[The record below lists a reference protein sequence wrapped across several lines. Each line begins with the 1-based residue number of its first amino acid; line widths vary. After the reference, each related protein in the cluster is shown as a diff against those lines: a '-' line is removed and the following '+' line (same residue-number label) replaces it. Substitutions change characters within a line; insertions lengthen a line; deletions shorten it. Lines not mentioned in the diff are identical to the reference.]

1 MLKLVTKEDEK
12 MAKNANA
19 LKYITILIGLLIVAA
34 LTYWGL
40 SRSQEKIVARVGP
53 EVITKDELYDFMV
66 QQTGQ
71 EALDNLVVKKIIEL
85 EAEDQN
91 IKVTADEID
100 KEVEELAE
108 YYGGKDAM
116 TQTLAMYNINLDR
129 VREDV
134 TVNIKLEKIMGQ
146 RIKITDEEIQEHFQ
160 DNREAYAI
168 EEHIKVSHILV
179 DNEQEAQEIKT
190 LLAKGGN
197 FNDLARERST
207 DAGSKEQG
215 GDLGM
220 VTRGEMGEEFDQVA
234 FAMQPGQIS
243 DPVKSEYG
251 YHIIKVDEKT
261 EARPGTL
268 EENYEK
274 IKDTLFQQKMEL
286 EYPAWLDEQYQKYPV
301 ENYLT

>member
-1 MLKLVTKEDEK
+1 

-53 EVITKDELYDFMV
+53 EVITKDELYNFMV

-85 EAEDQN
+85 EAENQN

-116 TQTLAMYNINLDR
+116 TQTLAMYNINLDQ

-134 TVNIKLEKIMGQ
+134 TVNIKLEKLLSQ
-146 RIKITDEEIQEHFQ
+146 RIEITDQEVQEHFQ
-160 DNREAYAI
+160 VNQEAYAV
-168 EEHIKVSHILV
+168 EEQIKVSHILV
-179 DNEQEAQEIKT
+179 ENEQEAQEIKT
-190 LLAKGGN
+190 LLAEGGN

-207 DAGSKEQG
+207 DPGSKEQG

-220 VTRGEMGEEFDQVA
+220 ITRGEMGEEFDQVA
-234 FAMQPGQIS
+234 FALQPGQIS

-274 IKDTLFQQKMEL
+274 IKDNLFQQKMEL
-286 EYPAWLDEQYQKYPV
+286 EYPIWLGEQYQKYPV
-301 ENYLT
+301 ENFLT

>member
-53 EVITKDELYDFMV
+53 EVITKDELYNFMV

-85 EAEDQN
+85 EAENQN

-100 KEVEELAE
+100 KEVEDLAE

-134 TVNIKLEKIMGQ
+134 TVNIKLEKLLSQ

-160 DNREAYAI
+160 DHQEAYAV
-168 EEHIKVSHILV
+168 EEQIKVSHILV
-179 DNEQEAQEIKT
+179 ENEQEAQEIKT
-190 LLAKGGN
+190 LLAEGGN

-207 DAGSKEQG
+207 DPGSKEQG

-220 VTRGEMGEEFDQVA
+220 ITRGEMGEEFDQVA
-234 FAMQPGQIS
+234 FALQPGQIS

-274 IKDTLFQQKMEL
+274 IKDNLFQQKMEL
-286 EYPAWLDEQYQKYPV
+286 EYPIWLGEQYQKYPV
-301 ENYLT
+301 ENFLT

>member
-1 MLKLVTKEDEK
+1 MVKK
-12 MAKNANA
+12 ANA
-19 LKYITILIGLLIVAA
+19 LKYIIILIGLLTVAA
-34 LTYWGL
+34 TAYWGL
-40 SRSQEKIVARVGP
+40 SRSQEEIVARVGS
-53 EVITKDELYDFMV
+53 EVITKNELYNFMV

-85 EAEDQN
+85 EAENQN

-100 KEVEELAE
+100 KEVEDLAK

-116 TQTLAMYNINLDR
+116 TQTLAMYNINLDQ

-134 TVNIKLEKIMGQ
+134 TVNIKLEKLLSQ

-160 DNREAYAI
+160 DHQEAYAV
-168 EEHIKVSHILV
+168 EEQIKVSHILV
-179 DNEQEAQEIKT
+179 ENEQEAQEIKT
-190 LLAKGGN
+190 LLAEGGN

-207 DAGSKEQG
+207 DPGSKEQG

-220 VTRGEMGEEFDQVA
+220 ITRGEMGEEFDQVA
-234 FAMQPGQIS
+234 FALQPGQIS

-251 YHIIKVDEKT
+251 YHIIKVEEKT

-274 IKDTLFQQKMEL
+274 IKDNLFQQKMEL
-286 EYPAWLDEQYQKYPV
+286 EYPIWLGEQYQKYPV
-301 ENYLT
+301 ENFLT

>member
-1 MLKLVTKEDEK
+1 MFTKD
-12 MAKNANA
+12 NVP
-19 LKYITILIGLLIVAA
+19 KYIIISIGILVIAGAAYLGL
-34 LTYWGL
+34 T
-40 SRSQEKIVARVGP
+40 RSNEEVVARVGG

-91 IKVTADEID
+91 IEVTAEEID

-116 TQTLAMYNINLDR
+116 TQTLAMYNINLDQ

-134 TVNIKLEKIMGQ
+134 TVNIKLEKLLSQ
-146 RIKITDEEIQEHFQ
+146 RIEITDQEVQEHFQ
-160 DNREAYAI
+160 VNQEAYAV
-168 EEHIKVSHILV
+168 EEQIKVSHILV
-179 DNEQEAQEIKT
+179 DSEETAQEITT
-190 LLAKGGN
+190 LLAEGRN
-197 FNDLARERST
+197 FADLAEEYST
-207 DAGSKEQG
+207 DTGSKEQG

-220 VTRGEMGEEFDQVA
+220 ITRGEMGEEFDQVA
-234 FAMQPGQIS
+234 FALQPGQIS

-274 IKDTLFQQKMEL
+274 IKDNLFQQKMEL
-286 EYPAWLDEQYQKYPV
+286 EYPIWLGEQYQKYPV
-301 ENYLT
+301 ENFLT

>member
-1 MLKLVTKEDEK
+1 

-53 EVITKDELYDFMV
+53 EVITKDELYNFMV

-85 EAEDQN
+85 EAENQN

-134 TVNIKLEKIMGQ
+134 TVNIKLEKLLSQ

-160 DNREAYAI
+160 DHQEAYAV
-168 EEHIKVSHILV
+168 EEQIKVSHILV
-179 DNEQEAQEIKT
+179 ENEQEAQEIKT
-190 LLAKGGN
+190 LLAEGGN

-207 DAGSKEQG
+207 DPGSKEQG

-220 VTRGEMGEEFDQVA
+220 ITRGEMGEEFDQVA
-234 FAMQPGQIS
+234 FALQPGQIS

-274 IKDTLFQQKMEL
+274 IKDNLFQQKMEL
-286 EYPAWLDEQYQKYPV
+286 EYPIWLGEQYQKYPV
-301 ENYLT
+301 ENFLT

>member
-1 MLKLVTKEDEK
+1 MFTKD
-12 MAKNANA
+12 NVP
-19 LKYITILIGLLIVAA
+19 KYIIISIGILVIAGAAYLGL
-34 LTYWGL
+34 T
-40 SRSQEKIVARVGP
+40 RSNEEVVARVGG

-91 IKVTADEID
+91 IEVTAEEID

-116 TQTLAMYNINLDR
+116 TQTLAMYNINLDQ

-134 TVNIKLEKIMGQ
+134 TVNIKLEKLLSQ

-160 DNREAYAI
+160 DHQEAYAV
-168 EEHIKVSHILV
+168 EEQIKVSHILV
-179 DNEQEAQEIKT
+179 ENEQEAQEIKT
-190 LLAKGGN
+190 LLAEGGN

-207 DAGSKEQG
+207 DPGSKEQG

-220 VTRGEMGEEFDQVA
+220 ITRGEMGEEFDQVA
-234 FAMQPGQIS
+234 FALQPGQIS

-274 IKDTLFQQKMEL
+274 IKDNLFQQKMEL
-286 EYPAWLDEQYQKYPV
+286 EYPIWLGEQYQKYPV
-301 ENYLT
+301 ENFLT

>member
-1 MLKLVTKEDEK
+1 MFTKD
-12 MAKNANA
+12 NVP
-19 LKYITILIGLLIVAA
+19 KYIIISIGILVIAGAAYLGL
-34 LTYWGL
+34 T
-40 SRSQEKIVARVGP
+40 RSNEEVVARVGG

-91 IKVTADEID
+91 IEVTAEEID

-116 TQTLAMYNINLDR
+116 TQTLAMYNINLDQ

-134 TVNIKLEKIMGQ
+134 TVNIKLEKLLSQ
-146 RIKITDEEIQEHFQ
+146 RIEITDQEVQEHFQ
-160 DNREAYAI
+160 VNQEAYAV
-168 EEHIKVSHILV
+168 EEQIKVSHILV
-179 DNEQEAQEIKT
+179 DSEETAQEITT
-190 LLAKGGN
+190 LLAEGRNFADLAEEYSTDTGSKNQGGN
-197 FNDLARERST
+197 
-207 DAGSKEQG
+207 
-215 GDLGM
+215 LGM
-220 VTRGEMGEEFDQVA
+220 VTRGEMVEEFEQAA

-251 YHIIKVDEKT
+251 YHIIKVEEKT

-268 EENYEK
+268 EENYDK
-274 IKDTLFQQKMEL
+274 IKDTLFKKKRVRIL
-286 EYPAWLDEQYQKYPV
+286 LRWLYNKKNKKWED
-301 ENYLT
+301 

>member
-1 MLKLVTKEDEK
+1 

-53 EVITKDELYDFMV
+53 EVITKDELYNFMV

-85 EAEDQN
+85 EAENQN

-100 KEVEELAE
+100 KEVEDLAK

-116 TQTLAMYNINLDR
+116 TQTLAMYNINLDQ

-134 TVNIKLEKIMGQ
+134 TVNIKLEKLLSQ
-146 RIKITDEEIQEHFQ
+146 RIEITDQEVQEHFQ
-160 DNREAYAI
+160 VNQEAYAV
-168 EEHIKVSHILV
+168 EEQIKVSHILV
-179 DNEQEAQEIKT
+179 DSEETAQEITT
-190 LLAKGGN
+190 LLAEGRNFADLAEEYSTDTGSKNQGGN
-197 FNDLARERST
+197 
-207 DAGSKEQG
+207 
-215 GDLGM
+215 LGM
-220 VTRGEMGEEFDQVA
+220 VTRGEMVEEFEQAA

-274 IKDTLFQQKMEL
+274 IKDNLFQQKMEL
-286 EYPAWLDEQYQKYPV
+286 EYPIWLGEQYQKYPV
-301 ENYLT
+301 ENFLT